1 MSREGVSDSR
11 PSKRSLSFGGR
22 TFSFR
27 EIEMNYLDFH
37 HHYTPPE
44 LMRTSQD
51 GSTVLLDEN
60 GNPNYRFNEL
70 ADLAAHVRMMDRAGI
85 DIAVLSCGEGFD
97 QPNLGILCALS
108 ILRRQ
113 HGRHLAS
120 TFDEVLHHRTKRSIL
135 EREYCNW
142 PGTNTKI
149 DRQHFERE
157 PVNVESEH

>member
-1 MSREGVSDSR
+1 MLV
-11 PSKRSLSFGGR
+11 
-22 TFSFR
+22 
-27 EIEMNYLDFH
+27 DFQ

-44 LMRTSQD
+44 LMERGKGD
-51 GSTVLLDEN
+51 GTLRLDEN
-60 GNPNYRFNEL
+60 GAPNYRFNPLL
-70 ADLAAHVRMMDRAGI
+70 ADSSAHVRMMDKAGI

-135 EREYCNW
+135 ERDYCNW